1 MSYLGSILGSGH
13 KISLTKEGS
22 VNTPAELG
30 KDPDHPFTVAQ
41 LSQRIVDA
49 VTRWGSAWVEGEL
62 IKFQHKSGGHAY
74 PNLRDLNTGATIPLV
89 IFNGVLQGA
98 KEEFQDGDRVL
109 VNGVMD
115 YYVPTGK
122 LSLKVSAIK
131 KIGLGVLMAEI
142 EAFRA
147 KIIAEGLADP
157 LKKKKLP
164 FLPNAI
170 GLITAQNSDAEK
182 DVKQNVLLRW
192 PEAVIKTIS
201 VSVQGADCPPSV
213 IAALKQM
220 NEDPD
225 VDVIIIA
232 RGGGGFL
239 DLVGFSDEALVRAVA
254 ASKKPVISAIGHEN
268 DRPIID
274 EVSDLRASTPT
285 DAAKRVVPDVVDE
298 RNKIR
303 EALARME
310 NRIAQ
315 YVSSQLTLLQ
325 QIRSHP
331 MLRDP
336 HAYLDQRN
344 DDLTR
349 AISDLRDRMDYR
361 LERQSNE
368 LTSSRSLLRSLSP
381 QSTLDR
387 GYSVVRTTSGEVV
400 TDPKLAPNGTELT
413 LTLAKGEIKATAK

>member
-1 MSYLGSILGSGH
+1 M
-13 KISLTKEGS
+13 
-22 VNTPAELG
+22 NTVAEIG

-41 LSQRIVDA
+41 LSQRISDA
-49 VTRWGSAWVEGEL
+49 VGKWGSAWVEGEI

-89 IFNGVLQGA
+89 IFNNVLVSAG
-98 KEEFQDGDRVL
+98 EEFKDGDRVL

-115 YYVPTGK
+115 YYIPGGK
-122 LSLKVSAIK
+122 LSLKVTAIK

-142 EAFRA
+142 EALRA
-147 KIIAEGLADP
+147 KIHAEGLSDP

-170 GLITAQNSDAEK
+170 GLITASNSDAEK
-182 DVKQNVLLRW
+182 DVKQNVALRW
-192 PEAVIKTIS
+192 PEAVIKMIS
-201 VSVQGADCPPSV
+201 VSVQGPECPPSV
-213 IAALKQM
+213 IAALEKM
-220 NEDPD
+220 NQDPE

-254 ASKKPVISAIGHEN
+254 SSKKPVISAIGHEN

-274 EVSDLRASTPT
+274 EVADLRASTPT

-298 RNKIR
+298 RRRIQ
-303 EALARME
+303 EALERMK

-315 YVSSQLTLLQ
+315 FISSQITLVQ
-325 QIRSHP
+325 QIRMHP
-331 MLRDP
+331 MLKDP
-336 HAYLDQRN
+336 HAYLEQRN
-344 DDLTR
+344 EELVR
-349 AISDLRDRMDYR
+349 SISDLRDSIDYR
-361 LERQSNE
+361 IEKQSAE
-368 LTSSRSLLRSLSP
+368 LTASRNLLRSLSP

-387 GYSVVRTTSGEVV
+387 GYSVVRDDSGMVITDV
-400 TDPKLAPNGTELT
+400 TQAKTGTELKI
-413 LTLAKGEIKATAK
+413 TLAKGELNVTTN